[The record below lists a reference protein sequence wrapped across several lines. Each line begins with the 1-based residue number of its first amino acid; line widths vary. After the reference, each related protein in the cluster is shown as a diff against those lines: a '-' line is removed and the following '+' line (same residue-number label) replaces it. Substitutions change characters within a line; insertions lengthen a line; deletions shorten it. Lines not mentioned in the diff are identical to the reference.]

1 MRILVV
7 NPNTTASMTAR
18 IGAAA
23 RAAAFPGTDIL
34 AVNPA
39 MGPASIEGYY
49 DEALAVPGLLEEILR
64 HQGGPNGIDGAGIDG
79 AGIDGTVIAC
89 FDDVGLDAAR
99 SVAIGPVVG
108 ICEAAMQ
115 TAGLLGGRFAVVT
128 TLHRSVPALERLAER
143 YGVAGRCRI
152 RAAGVPVLALED
164 PGSGAVER
172 VRAEIR
178 RAVDEDGAES
188 IVLGCAGMADLAR
201 ALGQETGVP
210 VVDGVSAA
218 VKLVEGLVSLGLRTS
233 KAGGY
238 AAPLPKAYAGELARF
253 APPAVE

>member
-23 RAAAFPGTDIL
+23 TAAAFPGTTIL

-49 DEALAVPGLLEEILR
+49 DEALAVPGLLEEIIR
-64 HQGGPNGIDGAGIDG
+64 HQSEPAGMEG

-99 SVAIGPVVG
+99 SVAAGPVVG

-128 TLHRSVPALERLAER
+128 TLQRSVPALERLAER

-253 APPAVE
+253 APPAVV

>member
-7 NPNTTASMTAR
+7 NPNSTASMTAR

-23 RAAAFPGTDIL
+23 RGVAAPGTEIL
-34 AVNPA
+34 AVNPPS
-39 MGPASIEGYY
+39 GPASIEGYY
-49 DEALAVPGLLEEILR
+49 DEALAVPGLLAEIER
-64 HQGGPNGIDGAGIDG
+64 HEGTIA
-79 AGIDGTVIAC
+79 GTVIAC

-99 SVAIGPVVG
+99 SLATAPVIG

-115 TAGLLGGRFAVVT
+115 TASLLGGRFSVVT
-128 TLHRSVPALERLAER
+128 TLARSVPALERLAQR
-143 YGVAGRCRI
+143 YGMAGRCTI

-164 PGSGAVER
+164 PASGAVDR

-178 RAVDEDGAES
+178 RAMEQDGAES

-201 ALGQETGVP
+201 SLGEEMGLP
-210 VVDGVSAA
+210 VVDGVTAA
-218 VKLVEGLVSLGLRTS
+218 VKLAEGLAALGLRTS

-238 AAPLPKAYAGELARF
+238 AAPLPKAR
-253 APPAVE
+253 